1 MTLEILLVHEDLP
14 SYEGY
19 KPNMRGNICTV
30 LDADRGDVE
39 AAFAQA
45 DHVFA
50 DTFHSQGINQGYLEA
65 MACVANVDPSG
76 RINVWTSTQAPYQ
89 IRRRWPR

>member
-1 MTLEILLVHEDLP
+1 
-14 SYEGY
+14 
-19 KPNMRGNICTV
+19 MRGNICTV
-30 LDADRGDVE
+30 LDADRGDVD

-45 DHVFA
+45 DHVFE

-76 RINVWTSTQAPYQ
+76 RIHVWTSTQAPYQ
-89 IRRRWPR
+89 IRATLAE